1 MPSVLSEIAF
11 LSNPQEEKLLKT
23 PEHRQKIAEAL
34 YSGIVN
40 YVETLSVVKV
50 AGRQNESVPAT
61 K

>member
-1 MPSVLSEIAF
+1 
-11 LSNPQEEKLLKT
+11 LKT

-50 AGRQNESVPAT
+50 AGRQIESVHAT